1 MDRTNTAALAAEA
14 ESSKGDTI
22 ATLHRFAEGLAGHL
36 DLNDLL
42 RNALL
47 AAARLT
53 GAQHGTALLIDEQSQ
68 QISCRVALDNGN
80 LAPLELV
87 ARPMMRKGLAGW
99 VARERQAVLVPDTEQ
114 DPRWLP
120 GPGLGDLRSAIVA
133 PLSHG
138 KHLLGVMTLGHE
150 MPGHFAVDHLHL
162 LEVLCAPVALA
173 VDHARLAASLAAN
186 ALPEPPGSTPEAQ
199 PSQPPARQ
207 APSAGPI
214 VALSARLRGLTTL
227 AGQLTPEAL
236 FDDVLN
242 AYFQAIDEIARHYQ
256 GAIDS
261 IAGDTLVAI
270 FSRSEQAPADA
281 VRSALAMRVAVQR
294 LAAHWRAEFGTSTR
308 SLDIGI
314 ARGAAAIGS
323 LGVFH
328 GSNYV
333 IGEVV
338 GAAARLRELARG
350 GEILLSDTVAAELDA
365 GVFSIEALQP
375 LRLLEGA
382 PQQIFRIGTR
392 Q

>member
-1 MDRTNTAALAAEA
+1 MDRTKTAALAAEA

-22 ATLHRFAEGLAGHL
+22 ATLHSFAQDLAAHL

-53 GAQHGTALLIDEQSQ
+53 GAQHGTALLIDEQSE

-133 PLSHG
+133 PLSFG
-138 KHLLGVMTLGHE
+138 THLLGVMTLGHE
-150 MPGHFAVDHLHL
+150 LPGHFVADHLHL

-173 VDHARLAASLAAN
+173 VDHARLATALATN
-186 ALPEPPGSTPEAQ
+186 ALPEQPGPRSETQ
-199 PSQPPARQ
+199 RSQLPARP
-207 APSAGPI
+207 APSDRPI
-214 VALSARLRGLTTL
+214 VALSAKLRGLSAA
-227 AGQLTPEAL
+227 AGRLTPEAL
-236 FDDVLN
+236 VNNVLN
-242 AYFQAIDEIARHYQ
+242 AYFQAIDEIVRQHQ
-256 GAIDS
+256 GTVDS
-261 IAGDTLVAI
+261 LAGDTLLAI
-270 FSRSEQAPADA
+270 FSHSEQAATDA
-281 VRSALAMRVAVQR
+281 VRSALGMRLAAQR
-294 LAAHWRAEFGTSTR
+294 LTAHWRAEFGIGTG
-308 SLDIGI
+308 SLDVGI
-314 ARGAAAIGS
+314 ARGVAAIGGM
-323 LGVFH
+323 GVLH
-328 GSNYV
+328 GVHYAV
-333 IGEVV
+333 GEVV
-338 GAAARLRELARG
+338 GAAERLRELARG
-350 GEILLSDTVAAELDA
+350 GEILLSSTVAAELEA

-382 PQQIFRIGTR
+382 PQQIFRISTR